1 MLFPSRTR
9 LQHSAAKKQARAF
22 ARACFDRVSLIPVPV
37 PCAPV
42 CNPVYKIVFPCSFP
56 GVFFS
61 FTQKSRS
68 VCRAVPPMQLRRRA
82 QSAQKQ
88 TLFRLIF
95 GSRLV
100 YRLFSSERT
109 PPPALAAA
117 FWGRSDG
124 SLFAESA
131 VLPLFSACK
140 CPPEALP
147 PLDSPPELRPPP
159 SLYTARPICWLTFP
173 LGSDTISIKHR
184 KGRPAPWPSS

>member
-1 MLFPSRTR
+1 MSGSLWTVYLIYQFRAPLSPLSPRCAILYTR
-9 LQHSAAKKQARAF
+9 L
-22 ARACFDRVSLIPVPV
+22 L
-37 PCAPV
+37 
-42 CNPVYKIVFPCSFP
+42 FPCSFP

-82 QSAQKQ
+82 QSAEKQ

-100 YRLFSSERT
+100 YRFFSSGRT

-117 FWGRSDG
+117 FWGRSEG
-124 SLFAESA
+124 GLFAESA

-140 CPPEALP
+140 CLPEALP

-159 SLYTARPICWLTFP
+159 PCIQQ
-173 LGSDTISIKHR
+173 
-184 KGRPAPWPSS
+184 GRFAG

>member
-9 LQHSAAKKQARAF
+9 LQHSAAKKQARAN

-42 CNPVYKIVFPCSFP
+42 CNPVYKIVFPVPFPAYSFLSPRKVGAFAGPSRLCSCFA
-56 GVFFS
+56 GRKARKNRRCFVLSLGAILYTGSFFS
-61 FTQKSRS
+61 
-68 VCRAVPPMQLRRRA
+68 
-82 QSAQKQ
+82 
-88 TLFRLIF
+88 
-95 GSRLV
+95 G
-100 YRLFSSERT
+100 RT

-117 FWGRSDG
+117 FWGRSEG

-131 VLPLFSACK
+131 VLLSFRPASARRKPCRLWTARRN
-140 CPPEALP
+140 CAH
-147 PLDSPPELRPPP
+147 PP

>member
-1 MLFPSRTR
+1 MSGSLWTVYLIYQFYAPLSSRSPRCAILYTR
-9 LQHSAAKKQARAF
+9 LFSLFLSRRILFFHPEKSERLQGRPAYAAASPGAKRAKTD
-22 ARACFDRVSLIPVPV
+22 AVSYYLWG
-37 PCAPV
+37 
-42 CNPVYKIVFPCSFP
+42 Y
-56 GVFFS
+56 
-61 FTQKSRS
+61 
-68 VCRAVPPMQLRRRA
+68 
-82 QSAQKQ
+82 
-88 TLFRLIF
+88 
-95 GSRLV
+95 LV
-100 YRLFSSERT
+100 YRSFSSRRT
-109 PPPALAAA
+109 PPPALVAA
-117 FWGRSDG
+117 FWGRSEG